1 MQDWRSYL
9 SDEDLATIERGQWA
23 QPIGYGVRP
32 ALIVIDVQN
41 YMAGEEA
48 GAHPDKY
55 CYAAPAIA

>member
-32 ALIVIDVQN
+32 ALIVIGEVTARDDTTLAVV
-41 YMAGEEA
+41 AEEA
-48 GAHPDKY
+48 AR
-55 CYAAPAIA
+55 